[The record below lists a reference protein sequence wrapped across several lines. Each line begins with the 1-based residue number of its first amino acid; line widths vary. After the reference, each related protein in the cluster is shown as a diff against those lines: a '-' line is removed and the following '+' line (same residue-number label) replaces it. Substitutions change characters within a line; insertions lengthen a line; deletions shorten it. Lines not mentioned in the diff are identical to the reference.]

1 MLYVYQ
7 LIDSLLDESENTIT
21 IVEQDYE
28 EGEEKENNDRVINIK
43 ADMKMEGSFDM
54 ANKKI
59 SLSEK
64 NATLS
69 KSQLLIEG
77 NEYSLVIGLKGKT
90 SFIELGRNTLTF
102 NNEDLSFLID
112 DDLPLLS
119 NDMFSE
125 ADSYKLVAYAIET
138 SNEKEYKITDDFSVK
153 IGNFDTISEET
164 YREFNEEAVVY
175 QNIDGVNKKITYSVD
190 AKETMTYT
198 YECDDDNLLV
208 IKDINQE
215 RESKIKK
222 TENA

>member
-7 LIDSLLDESENTIT
+7 LIDSLLDESKNTIT

-28 EGEEKENNDRVINIK
+28 EGKEKENNDRMINIK

-102 NNEDLSFLID
+102 NNEDLGFFID
-112 DDLPLLS
+112 DDLPSLS
-119 NDMFSE
+119 NDMFLE

-175 QNIDGVNKKITYSVD
+175 QNINGVNKKIAYSVD
-190 AKETMTYT
+190 AKETTTYT

-208 IKDINQE
+208 IKYINQE